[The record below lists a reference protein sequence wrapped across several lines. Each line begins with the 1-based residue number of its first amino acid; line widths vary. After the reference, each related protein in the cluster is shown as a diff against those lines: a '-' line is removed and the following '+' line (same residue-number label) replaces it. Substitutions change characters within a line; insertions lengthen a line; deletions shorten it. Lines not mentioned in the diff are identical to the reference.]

1 MVIKNACLQ
10 YVILVVLSG
19 FIIYFILAVLG
30 RWIRNNNFTKT
41 KGANY
46 ILVLFTLSLVFILKS
61 NAVNAQDVMTLRTL
75 IKGVTEV
82 TSTFIIPVI
91 LGIMFTT
98 SEYDQEKD
106 KLSKTKTVTT
116 ETVNID
122 SNGVGHYEKITTVTE
137 QN

>member
-10 YVILVVLSG
+10 LL
-19 FIIYFILAVLG
+19 ILAFISGVIIWLILAFLG
-30 RWIRNNNFTKT
+30 RWVRNNNFTKT
-41 KGANY
+41 KGANC

-61 NAVNAQDVMTLRTL
+61 NAVDVHDVMTLRTL

-122 SNGVGHYEKITTVTE
+122 SNGVGHYEKITVTE
-137 QN
+137 EE